1 MIGSWFITVARIPL
15 IVLDKSAPNVTTAN
29 GLHTI
34 HKYNDNYYI
43 IVRNGD
49 TFKSLGKE
57 LDLSYRKLAK
67 YNERDKHDRLVPGE
81 FIWLKKSV
89 RKLRRTSRIACIMCV
104 SQRVSMILRR
114 SMVSV

>member
-1 MIGSWFITVARIPL
+1 MVHHSGENSSV
-15 IVLDKSAPNVTTAN
+15 VLDKSAPNVTTAN

-57 LDLSYRKLAK
+57 LDLSYRKAS
-67 YNERDKHDRLVPGE
+67 EV
-81 FIWLKKSV
+81 
-89 RKLRRTSRIACIMCV
+89 
-104 SQRVSMILRR
+104 
-114 SMVSV
+114 